1 LDGGFSRPPNSI
13 RNSSSARPNLSFK
26 YNALEAVPERPQSRG
41 REKKGGERTLKAECA
56 DVAVQRF
63 APEPRGSL
71 AFQRRVRVRR
81 TFDRVEMA
89 VGESLRT
96 NSLGVALNGTA
107 VEIKNLREPF
117 LSPSWVL
124 KMWSIHQPL

>member
-1 LDGGFSRPPNSI
+1 MEGFPGRPNRI
-13 RNSSSARPNLSFK
+13 RNSSSASPDLSFK

-41 REKKGGERTLKAECA
+41 REKKGGERTLGAECA

-89 VGESLRT
+89 ERGGFEPPRPLR
-96 NSLGVALNGTA
+96 A
-107 VEIKNLREPF
+107 
-117 LSPSWVL
+117 
-124 KMWSIHQPL
+124 